1 MLGLKHRTS
10 RTVNA
15 PMEACRA
22 CALRPESLF
31 SGSRYVYSVKRV
43 DGDVYE
49 VVFRW
54 VKFGVE
60 RFYVARLRVEA
71 RGDELVYESTPDSP
85 LRARFR
91 LKLEAGEGEGTTRLV
106 LEAEM
111 RAGVAAGLL
120 GRGDY
125 RVFVEE
131 LLENLVME
139 AIKDAAE
146 AREASAP
153 GRPDCRRC
161 LLYDPEKRRC
171 YLLGVNVEDPGR
183 PPCRGEKFVERPE
196 AL

>member
-1 MLGLKHRTS
+1 MLGLRHRAS
-10 RTVNA
+10 RAVNA
-15 PMEACRA
+15 PMEACKA
-22 CALRPESLF
+22 CALKPESLF
-31 SGSRYVYSVKRV
+31 SGSRYVYSVKRLE
-43 DGDVYE
+43 GSVYE

-85 LRARFR
+85 LKARLR
-91 LKLEAGEGEGTTRLV
+91 LKLEGGRGSGTTRLV
-106 LEAEM
+106 LDAEM
-111 RAGVAAGLL
+111 KAGVAAGLL

-125 RVFVEE
+125 KVFVEE
-131 LLENLVME
+131 LLENLV
-139 AIKDAAE
+139 
-146 AREASAP
+146 REALKEAAAGAGGGP
-153 GRPDCRRC
+153 RERPACRRC

-171 YLLGVNVEDPGR
+171 YLLGVNIEDTKR